1 MCVFK
6 APPLAQ
12 VAQTSGGAPSLE
24 VFRAGWVELGATC
37 KVSVAGGSEMSSEGP
52 FSPEHSEFL

>member
-6 APPLAQ
+6 ALPLEQ

-24 VFRAGWVELGATC
+24 VFQAGLGGAWSNLQG
-37 KVSVAGGSEMSSEGP
+37 VRGRGNEMSSEEP
-52 FSPEHSEFL
+52 FSPERSEFL

>member
-6 APPLAQ
+6 ALPLEQ

-24 VFRAGWVELGATC
+24 VFQAGLGGAWSNLQG
-37 KVSVAGGSEMSSEGP
+37 VRGRGE
-52 FSPEHSEFL
+52 